1 MFAAAVTKG
10 DVIVKNVIPKHLESI
25 SAKLIE
31 CGIDVIENDDSIRVC
46 ANGRPGK
53 CTIKAMPYP
62 GFPTD
67 MQPQMTTLLAMSNG
81 TSMVTESIFDTRFKY
96 VDELRRMGADITV
109 DSRVAVVRGVDHLT
123 GAPVKASDLRAGAA
137 LIIAGLAAQG
147 TTEIEDI
154 HHIERGYE
162 NMEIKL
168 RALGADIVKR
178 YYPDD
183 EKIRKAL

>member
-1 MFAAAVTKG
+1 
-10 DVIVKNVIPKHLESI
+10 
-25 SAKLIE
+25 
-31 CGIDVIENDDSIRVC
+31 
-46 ANGRPGK
+46 
-53 CTIKAMPYP
+53 
-62 GFPTD
+62 
-67 MQPQMTTLLAMSNG
+67 
-81 TSMVTESIFDTRFKY
+81 
-96 VDELRRMGADITV
+96 MGADITV

-123 GAPVKASDLRAGAA
+123 GTPVKASDLRAGAA

-183 EKIRKAL
+183 EKMRKAL

>member
-1 MFAAAVTKG
+1 
-10 DVIVKNVIPKHLESI
+10 
-25 SAKLIE
+25 
-31 CGIDVIENDDSIRVC
+31 
-46 ANGRPGK
+46 
-53 CTIKAMPYP
+53 
-62 GFPTD
+62 

-147 TTEIEDI
+147 STTIENVCLID
-154 HHIERGYE
+154 RGWQD
-162 NMEIKL
+162 MEEKL
-168 RALGADIVKR
+168 RSLGADIR
-178 YYPDD
+178 R
-183 EKIRKAL
+183 ES